1 VSSRESLLSALKASA
16 RDIEP
21 GQKFVVDDF
30 RSDDAPGVA
39 QLYYAVY
46 GDNFPIDYVYDP
58 EAIRAATASG
68 QTNFVVGRTGTG
80 DIVGLYGLYRNPPG
94 KYIMEGGAWI
104 VLPAYRNTTLAMRLA
119 RHGHGPLADRLG
131 LNLLFGQ
138 NVCDHVLAQKLSLKM
153 NAHPFALEIEAMP
166 PRPEDGPN
174 GQRISL
180 LDTFCIYHDVRH
192 DIYLPARYD
201 EILKGIYT
209 VRGLERDFR
218 EDAPPQGAADCS
230 VQVMDSAS
238 LAKLMV
244 RKAGSDLGDRL
255 ALMERDCPGRHAYQ
269 LFIPLGQPGAT
280 HAADAAREAGYFFG
294 GILPMWDD
302 TDYLLMQKL
311 NSDPDFSRIELLTDE
326 AKALLAFV
334 VKDREALPGRP

>member
-1 VSSRESLLSALKASA
+1 MKSREALLSALKESA

-21 GQKFVVDDF
+21 GQKYTVDDF
-30 RSDDAPGVA
+30 RNEDAPGVA

-58 EAIRAATASG
+58 EAILAATASG
-68 QTNFVVGRTGTG
+68 QTNFVVGRTPKG

-119 RHGHGPLADRLG
+119 RHGHGPLLNRLG

-138 NVCDHVLAQKLSLKM
+138 NVCDHVVAQKLSRKM
-153 NAHPFALEIEAMP
+153 DAPPFALEIEAMP
-166 PRPEDGPN
+166 PRPEAGPN

-180 LDTFCIYHDVRH
+180 LDTFHIHRDVRH
-192 DIYLPARYD
+192 DVYLPERYD

-209 VRGLERDFR
+209 VRCFDRNFC
-218 EDAPPQGAADCS
+218 EDSAPQGAADCS
-230 VQVMDSAS
+230 VQTMDSAS

-244 RKAGSDLGDRL
+244 RRPGSDLGDRL
-255 ALMERDCPGRHAYQ
+255 ALMEKDCPGRHAYQ
-269 LFIPLGQPGAT
+269 LFIPLGQPGTT
-280 HAADAAREAGYFFG
+280 HAVDAAREAGYFFG
-294 GILPMWDD
+294 GILPLWDD
-302 TDYLLMQKL
+302 TDFLLMQKL

-326 AKALLAFV
+326 AKALLAFII
-334 VKDREALPGRP
+334 KDRETLPGRP